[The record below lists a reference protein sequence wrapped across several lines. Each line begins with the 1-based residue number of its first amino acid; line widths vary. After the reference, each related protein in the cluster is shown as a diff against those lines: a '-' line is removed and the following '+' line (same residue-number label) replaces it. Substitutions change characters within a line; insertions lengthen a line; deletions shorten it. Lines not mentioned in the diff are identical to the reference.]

1 MVPENGLFG
10 FGAEYRDPCTPG
22 QRAFYPSTSVSV
34 STIQETT
41 MTKKHVTAPMTRRS
55 AIGTIA
61 AAGAMTLGASTAK
74 AQQGD
79 ANWQRIVAAAKRE
92 GSLVIYHQ
100 AVPQV
105 LERVTKDFM
114 ALYPE
119 IKVEY
124 RRLLTPVTHM
134 QAIENEKAGKLDGAD
149 ISQYANAIWYRDK
162 AQENFFIKPVGPATA
177 DYPKDSLLYGAV
189 PVTAVMPFVMA
200 YNSNLVKTPITTMRD
215 MLRPELRG
223 KVGSSDL
230 VAETSYAFY
239 EWVERTQGADF
250 LAQFAAQKPR
260 LTVGVLPLLQSVAA
274 GELEAAL
281 IGIHAVANGLIA
293 QGAPIK
299 VVQPNPA
306 FASVDVLAALAH
318 SRRPNA
324 AQVFLDFMMSRRG
337 QGAWNGNGETAS
349 VIPGIPGSLDAK
361 TMQPWDVF
369 RYTAEFQ
376 REYKLKFDKLFKA

>member
-1 MVPENGLFG
+1 M
-10 FGAEYRDPCTPG
+10 
-22 QRAFYPSTSVSV
+22 
-34 STIQETT
+34 
-41 MTKKHVTAPMTRRS
+41 KKFDKRAPMNRRS
-55 AIGTIA
+55 ALG
-61 AAGAMTLGASTAK
+61 TLGALGAMAVGAPAAR

-105 LERVTKDFM
+105 LDRVTKDFM
-114 ALYPE
+114 AQYPE

-134 QAIENEKAGKLDGAD
+134 QAIEAERAGKLDGAD
-149 ISQYANAIWYRDK
+149 ITQYANAIWYRDK
-162 AQENFFIKPVGPATA
+162 AQENYFIKPIGPAAA
-177 DYPKDSLLYGAV
+177 DYPKESLLYGAV
-189 PVTAVMPFVMA
+189 PITAVMPFVMA
-200 YNSNLVKTPITTMRD
+200 YNSNLVKTPITSMRD
-215 MLRPELRG
+215 FLRPELRG
-223 KVGSSDL
+223 KIGSSDL

-239 EWVERTQGADF
+239 EWLEKTQGADF
-250 LAQFAAQKPR
+250 LPLLAAQKPR

-274 GELEAAL
+274 GELEAAI
-281 IGIHAVANGLIA
+281 IGIHAVANALIS
-293 QGAPIK
+293 QGAPLK

-324 AQVFLDFMMSRRG
+324 AQVFLDYMMSRRG
-337 QGAWNGNGETAS
+337 QGAWNGTGETAS
-349 VIPGIPGSLDAK
+349 VIPGVPGSLDAR

-376 REYKLKFDKLFKA
+376 REYKLKFDRMFKA

>member
-1 MVPENGLFG
+1 
-10 FGAEYRDPCTPG
+10 
-22 QRAFYPSTSVSV
+22 
-34 STIQETT
+34 
-41 MTKKHVTAPMTRRS
+41 MTKDDKRPFINRRR
-55 AIGTIA
+55 ALGTIGAIA
-61 AAGAMTLGASTAK
+61 AVAPQAW

-79 ANWQRIVAAAKRE
+79 PNWQRIVAAARKE

-134 QAIENEKAGKLDGAD
+134 QAIETERSGKLDGGD
-149 ISQYANAIWYRDK
+149 ITQYANAIWYRDK
-162 AQENFFIKPVGPATA
+162 AQENFFLKPVGPATA

-189 PVTAVMPFVMA
+189 PIVAVMPFVMV
-200 YNSNLVKTPITTMRD
+200 YNTNLVKTPVTGMRD
-215 MLRPELRG
+215 LLRPEFRG

-239 EWVERTQGADF
+239 EWAERTQGSDF
-250 LAQFAAQKPR
+250 LALFAAQKPR

-274 GELEAAL
+274 GEIAAGL
-281 IGIHAVANGLIA
+281 YGIHAVANALIS
-293 QGAPIK
+293 QGAPMK

-324 AQVFLDFMMSRRG
+324 ALVFLDYMMSRRG
-337 QGAWNGNGETAS
+337 QGAWNGTGETAS
-349 VIPGIPGSLDAK
+349 VIAGIPGSLDAK

-376 REYKLKFDKLFKA
+376 RDYKAKFDKMFKA